1 MTFEKSRVYTAL
13 NADELKLGS
22 KCIFADTVEELKQR
36 AMNAETFISTLER
49 VYTESEDAR
58 FVSDDVK
65 YLLAYIIEPPK
76 ELWYKPFSD
85 METALKEMEK
95 HNWWV
100 RHRYGDVS
108 LVTSYNKKSQTN
120 NVYINGVWY
129 TLKTLFDYFV
139 FADDGSS
146 CGERIEDQAI

>member
-1 MTFEKSRVYTAL
+1 MEFDKSKVYTAL
-13 NADELKLGS
+13 NADELKIGS

-36 AMNAETFISTLER
+36 VLTAEVFVNTLSR

-58 FVSDDVK
+58 FVCEDDRR

-76 ELWYKPFSD
+76 DSGYKPFSD
-85 METALKEMEK
+85 MEKALIEIEL

-108 LVTSYNKKSQTN
+108 LITSYNKESPSN
-120 NVYINGVWY
+120 NVYIKGVWY

-139 FADDGSS
+139 FADDCSP
-146 CGERIEDQAI
+146 CGELVEE

>member
-36 AMNAETFISTLER
+36 VLNAETFVSTLER

-85 METALKEMEK
+85 MEKALTEMKK

-108 LVTSYNKKSQTN
+108 LITSYNKKSQTN
-120 NVYINGVWY
+120 SVYINGVWY

-139 FADDGSS
+139 FDDDGSP
-146 CGERIEDQAI
+146 CGERIDDQAT